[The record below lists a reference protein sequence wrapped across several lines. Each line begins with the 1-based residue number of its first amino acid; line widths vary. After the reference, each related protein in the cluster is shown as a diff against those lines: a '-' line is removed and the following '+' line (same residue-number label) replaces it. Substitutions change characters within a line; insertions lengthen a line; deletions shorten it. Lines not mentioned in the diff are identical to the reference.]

1 MEQEKLKFKADTVFI
16 QYEDCISCISFAII
30 KYLLKHE
37 EEYKDFIDYS
47 KIKGKNDKILI
58 RIALM
63 RRTSNILNFLSKK
76 DVEWDTNEAMRKIE
90 LNYDELYSESYKL
103 TFFGTVTRF
112 LFEPSFKSI
121 FIYHPNPDKRYI
133 KELLS
138 NFDYTKNISKIK
150 LVFNDNLEETLR
162 NNNDISCFIVSNMD
176 LAKYLLENNWVDNK
190 EIIISETRYNI
201 CVNKEGDISPLL
213 NLDKFIT
220 ENNKM
225 INYGLMKPLNMDI
238 TYFEDLI
245 ESHNSNK

>member
-63 RRTSNILNFLSKK
+63 RRTSNILNFLSKEYI
-76 DVEWDTNEAMRKIE
+76 EWDINEAMRKIE

-112 LFEPSFKSI
+112 LFEPSFKNI

-201 CVNKEGDISPLL
+201 CVNKEGDILPLL